1 MKQLLAKVWPYPISY
16 LDNKHYDKLLINT
29 INTHSFNLTL
39 EDPEFREALLKSD
52 VLLPDGVGIL
62 MALRVLNKIKRNKI
76 AGYDLLIYELEWLNK
91 SGGKCF
97 FLGSS
102 ENVLK
107 LIKDRI
113 ENEYPD
119 IISSYYSPPFREDF
133 TEEENNIMIKAVN
146 SFSPDV
152 LFVGMTAPKQEKWAA
167 RHFGDLS
174 VRHIC
179 SIGAAF
185 EFFAKTKKR
194 SPKWLIKIWL
204 EWFYRLI
211 KEPVRLW
218 RRYIIGIFKFLY
230 LLFKEKIRRD

>member
-1 MKQLLAKVWPYPISY
+1 MKQLLAKVWPYPIYY
-16 LDNKHYDKLLINT
+16 LDSKHYDKLLINT

-39 EDPEFREALLKSD
+39 EDKEFREALLKSD

-62 MALRVLNKIKRNKI
+62 MALRVLNKVKRNKI

-97 FLGSS
+97 FLGST

-107 LIKDRI
+107 LVKDRI

-167 RHFGDLS
+167 RHFGDLNA
-174 VRHIC
+174 RHIC

-218 RRYIIGIFKFLY
+218 RRYIIGIIKFLF
-230 LLFKEKIRRD
+230 LLCQEKIRRD

>member
-16 LDNKHYDKLLINT
+16 LDNKHHDKLLINT

-39 EDPEFREALLKSD
+39 EDSEFREALVKSD

-62 MALRVLNKIKRNKI
+62 LALRVLNKVKRNKI

-119 IISSYYSPPFREDF
+119 IISS
-133 TEEENNIMIKAVN
+133 
-146 SFSPDV
+146 
-152 LFVGMTAPKQEKWAA
+152 
-167 RHFGDLS
+167 
-174 VRHIC
+174 
-179 SIGAAF
+179 
-185 EFFAKTKKR
+185 
-194 SPKWLIKIWL
+194 
-204 EWFYRLI
+204 
-211 KEPVRLW
+211 
-218 RRYIIGIFKFLY
+218 
-230 LLFKEKIRRD
+230 